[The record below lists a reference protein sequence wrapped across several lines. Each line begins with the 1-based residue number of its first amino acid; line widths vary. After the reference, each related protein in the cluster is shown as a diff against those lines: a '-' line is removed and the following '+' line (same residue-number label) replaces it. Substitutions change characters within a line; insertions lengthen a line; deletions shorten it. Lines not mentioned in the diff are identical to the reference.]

1 MNQDISVGQWRQMR
15 GALKSW
21 WGRLTDDDFDWI
33 GGEKDK
39 LVGLLQQ
46 KYGQTRDE
54 ASQEVD
60 RRFNVYSSQYGGTFS
75 DMSARAQEFG
85 TQASARVRDAV
96 DSARSYL
103 HDKNYAD
110 LAEDATDL
118 VRKYPLPSLLI
129 GIGIGYLL
137 ARGLRD

>member
-1 MNQDISVGQWRQMR
+1 MNQDITAGQWQQMR

-39 LVGLLQQ
+39 LIGLLQQ
-46 KYGQTRDE
+46 KYGQSRDE
-54 ASQEVD
+54 AQMEVD
-60 RRFNVYSSQYGGTFS
+60 RRLNEYSAQYGTAFAG
-75 DMSARAQEFG
+75 MSAKAQELG
-85 TQASARVRDAV
+85 ANASARVKDAM
-96 DSARSYL
+96 DSARSYIQ
-103 HDKNYAD
+103 DKNYSELAD
-110 LAEDATDL
+110 DATDL

-137 ARGLRD
+137 ARSLRD

>member
-1 MNQDISVGQWRQMR
+1 
-15 GALKSW
+15 
-21 WGRLTDDDFDWI
+21 
-33 GGEKDK
+33 
-39 LVGLLQQ
+39 LLQQ

-60 RRFNVYSSQYGGTFS
+60 RRFNEYGSQYGGTFS
-75 DMSARAQEFG
+75 DMSTRAQEFG

>member
-39 LVGLLQQ
+39 LIGLIQQ

-54 ASQEVD
+54 AQKEVNQRLD
-60 RRFNVYSSQYGGTFS
+60 EYSAQFGGTLS
-75 DMSARAQEFG
+75 DVTARAQELG
-85 TQASARVRDAV
+85 SQASARVRDAY

-103 HDKNYAD
+103 QDKNYSELAD
-110 LAEDATDL
+110 DATDL

-129 GIGIGYLL
+129 GIGIGFLL
-137 ARGLRD
+137 ARSLRD

>member
-1 MNQDISVGQWRQMR
+1 V
-15 GALKSW
+15 
-21 WGRLTDDDFDWI
+21 
-33 GGEKDK
+33 
-39 LVGLLQQ
+39 
-46 KYGQTRDE
+46 
-54 ASQEVD
+54 
-60 RRFNVYSSQYGGTFS
+60 
-75 DMSARAQEFG
+75 SARAQEFG
-85 TQASARVRDAV
+85 SQASARVRDAV

-103 HDKNYAD
+103 QEKNYAD